1 MQRSILDRIYIAFL
15 GILIASF
22 GVLIVFTSYMTSRS
36 LVSEKTE
43 TLSNEAS
50 LIASQTILG
59 YLSGRYS
66 QEDLS
71 GLFDYYSSALDADVW
86 YIDEYGRVVA
96 TSQARVTNASE
107 TGSTQS
113 EEEAE
118 ISQSAKAATEK
129 KTVEIP
135 YNIYQLDSDYKIN
148 ENYSMTGDFYGVYD
162 NEMIAVNVAVSV
174 DILDA
179 DRRVTRSDQRGAL
192 ILLATSSQVNEQ
204 MKSIYSIIL
213 IPCLVIIVIAF
224 VFLAVVSRKVL
235 TPVKKLSQ
243 VAEEYSKGNLD
254 VRTDIHSSDEIGQL
268 AESME
273 YMADELAKLED
284 YRRDFVSNISHDF
297 RSPLTSIK
305 GYIEAMKDGTIPPEK
320 QERYL
325 DIVLNETQRL
335 TKLTQGLLDLNKLE
349 SYGPYLKISDFDI
362 IDVIKSTLNTFEIK
376 GIEKQVAI
384 YLNNHAEKTIVMAD
398 KTKIQ
403 QVIYNLIDNAL
414 KFTPEGKHIYVTVTD
429 KEKDDKIHISV
440 RDEGIGMDGDM
451 QKKIF
456 VRFYKGD
463 SSRGKDKT
471 GTGLGLA
478 ITKEII
484 KAHNEMITV
493 TSKEGEGTEFVFTLS
508 KAKAG

>member
-1 MQRSILDRIYIAFL
+1 MQHSILDRIYIAFL
-15 GILIASF
+15 AILIVSF
-22 GVLIVFTSYMTSRS
+22 GVLIVFTSFMTRRS

-43 TLSNEAS
+43 TLSNEAD

-66 QEDLS
+66 QDDLKV
-71 GLFDYYSSALDADVW
+71 LFNYYSTALNADVW
-86 YIDEYGRVVA
+86 YVDEYGRVVA
-96 TSQARVTNASE
+96 TSHVME
-107 TGSTQS
+107 TDESGKVLEKQ
-113 EEEAE
+113 
-118 ISQSAKAATEK
+118 TE
-129 KTVEIP
+129 VAIP
-135 YNIYQLDSDYKIN
+135 VNIYQLDPDYRIDASHSTTGSFYDLYSSDVI
-148 ENYSMTGDFYGVYD
+148 S
-162 NEMIAVNVAVSV
+162 VNVPVHV

-179 DRRVTRSDQRGAL
+179 NQQVKRSDPHGAI
-192 ILLATSSQVNEQ
+192 ILLATASQINEQ
-204 MKSIYSIIL
+204 LRNIFSIVL

-224 VFLAVVSRKVL
+224 IFLAVVSRKVL
-235 TPVKKLSQ
+235 TPVKRLSQ
-243 VAEEYSKGNLD
+243 VANEYSKGNLD
-254 VRTDIHSSDEIGQL
+254 ERTDIHSSDEIGQL

-335 TKLTQGLLDLNKLE
+335 TKLTQGLLELNKLE
-349 SYGPYLKISDFDI
+349 SYGPYLKLSEFDI

-376 GIEKQVAI
+376 GIERQVAI
-384 YLNNHAEKTIVMAD
+384 YLNNHAENTVVTAD

-414 KFTPEGKHIYVTVTD
+414 KFTPDGKRIFVTVTETED
-429 KEKDDKIHISV
+429 KLHVSV
-440 RDEGIGMDGDM
+440 RDEGMGMDEEM

-456 VRFYKGD
+456 IRFYKGD
-463 SSRGKDKT
+463 PSRGKDKT

-484 KAHNEMITV
+484 KAHNEVITV
-493 TSKEGEGTEFVFTLS
+493 TSKVGEGTEFVFTLS
-508 KAKAG
+508 KAKKA

>member
-1 MQRSILDRIYIAFL
+1 MQHSILDRIYIAFL
-15 GILIASF
+15 AILIVSF
-22 GVLIVFTSYMTSRS
+22 GVLIVFTSFMTRRS

-66 QEDLS
+66 QEDLKV
-71 GLFDYYSSALDADVW
+71 LFNYYSKALNADVW
-86 YIDEYGRVVA
+86 YVDEYGRVVA
-96 TSQARVTNASE
+96 TSHVSE
-107 TGSTQS
+107 TDESGEVIKNQK
-113 EEEAE
+113 E
-118 ISQSAKAATEK
+118 IN
-129 KTVEIP
+129 IP
-135 YNIYQLDSDYKIN
+135 DNIYQLDPDYEIDTNHSQNGSFYELYPSDVI
-148 ENYSMTGDFYGVYD
+148 S
-162 NEMIAVNVAVSV
+162 VNVPVQV
-174 DILDA
+174 DILDSSQ
-179 DRRVTRSDQRGAL
+179 RIIRSDPHGAI
-192 ILLATSSQVNEQ
+192 ILLATSSQINEQ
-204 MKSIYSIIL
+204 LRNIFSIVI

-224 VFLAVVSRKVL
+224 IFLAVVSRKVL
-235 TPVKKLSQ
+235 TPVKRLSQ
-243 VAEEYSKGNLD
+243 VANEYSKGNLEE
-254 VRTDIHSSDEIGQL
+254 RTDIHSSDEIGQL

-349 SYGPYLKISDFDI
+349 SYGPYLKITEFDI

-376 GIEKQVAI
+376 GIERNVAI
-384 YLNNHAEKTIVMAD
+384 YLNNHAENTVVMAD

-414 KFTPEGKHIYVTVTD
+414 KFTPDGKRIYVTVTD
-429 KEKDDKIHISV
+429 AEKDDKLHVSV
-440 RDEGIGMDGDM
+440 RDEGMGMDEET

-456 VRFYKGD
+456 IRFYKGD
-463 SSRGKDKT
+463 PSRGKDKT

-484 KAHNEMITV
+484 KAHNEVITV
-493 TSKEGEGTEFVFTLS
+493 TSKVGEGTEFVFTLS
-508 KAKAG
+508 RGKTV